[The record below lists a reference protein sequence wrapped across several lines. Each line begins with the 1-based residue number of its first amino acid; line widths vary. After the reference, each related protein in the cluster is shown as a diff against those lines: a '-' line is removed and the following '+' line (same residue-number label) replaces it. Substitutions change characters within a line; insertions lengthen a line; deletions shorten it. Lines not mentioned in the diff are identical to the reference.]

1 MLYCFREVIGLKSRI
16 KEIRL
21 HPSVNLSQEA
31 FGKRIGVS
39 GAAISRIE
47 SGDRN
52 VTESM
57 IKLICRE
64 YNVSYDWLKYGDGEM
79 YIDAD
84 DESIDAAIDEMMA
97 GENETAK
104 AVFRAFAKMDES
116 DWAAIKKLILAI
128 SDDLKK

>member
-1 MLYCFREVIGLKSRI
+1 MKYQN
-16 KEIRL
+16 KEILL

-64 YNVSYDWLKYGDGEM
+64 YNVSYEWLKYGEGEM
-79 YIDAD
+79 YMDAD
-84 DESIDAAIDEMMA
+84 DESIAAAIDEMMA

>member
-1 MLYCFREVIGLKSRI
+1 MTQKEFGETIG
-16 KEIRL
+16 
-21 HPSVNLSQEA
+21 
-31 FGKRIGVS
+31 
-39 GAAISRIE
+39 ISRDVMANIE
-47 SGDRN
+47 NARVDPS
-52 VTESM
+52 ESL
-57 IKLICRE
+57 IKLISITH
-64 YNVSYDWLKYGDGEM
+64 NVSYDWLKYGVGEL

-84 DESIDAAIDEMMA
+84 DESIAAVIDEMMA